1 MYSRLDRWC
10 FRHPWQVIGT
20 WVSILVISIGIT
32 GAAGTAYDGSFNI
45 PDSES
50 RDGSLILDEYFG
62 GLGGGQAG
70 SIVFEA
76 PQGVEDATVQ
86 ATMTG
91 LFNRVRADAQP
102 GGPLEG
108 VVLQSPYDPGGDQQI
123 SPPGSGRAG
132 EIAFARLS
140 ISADIDQRQRHRRDR
155 RGKGGSWWRDSGR
168 V

>member
-1 MYSRLDRWC
+1 MYSRLARWC

-86 ATMTG
+86 A
-91 LFNRVRADAQP
+91 
-102 GGPLEG
+102 
-108 VVLQSPYDPGGDQQI
+108 
-123 SPPGSGRAG
+123 
-132 EIAFARLS
+132 
-140 ISADIDQRQRHRRDR
+140 
-155 RGKGGSWWRDSGR
+155 
-168 V
+168 